1 MISELILKHQIKR
14 VAAFTEQNHHHP
26 KFYYYSGG
34 LHQDTQT
41 LITQLIGDQEQLD
54 DGQHGI
60 DHRGYEG
67 IDETL

>member
-1 MISELILKHQIKR
+1 MISELILKHSIKR

-26 KFYYYSGG
+26 NSAG

-54 DGQHGI
+54 DGQRGI

-67 IDETL
+67 IDEAL